1 MIKNFNTLSSLDHP
15 GIIHHRSLYLDLK
28 KHSGWLVMDLAEGAP
43 LNKTDLLEEKD
54 IKNVI
59 FQLLNILAYLQN
71 QCIVHRD
78 LKPDNIIYNP

>member
-1 MIKNFNTLSSLDHP
+1 
-15 GIIHHRSLYLDLK
+15 
-28 KHSGWLVMDLAEGAP
+28 MDLAEGAP

-78 LKPDNIIYNP
+78 IKPDNIIYNP